1 MRRTYDTSVPAAR
14 DLVGATY
21 AALGTADA
29 EGDGFSRFITAG
41 MSDELIDA
49 IGPLPR
55 THGLLGSLLVD
66 PTPYRSEDVAT
77 DPRFTWWPS
86 AHPRMHSFLGVPI
99 VFKGDV
105 IGALYL
111 ADKQGA
117 STFDEA
123 DERLL
128 SLLAAHAAVAMEQ
141 ARLLEASRELSVAEE
156 RARLARELHDATVQ
170 TLFSLS
176 LRAETRAAT
185 TGAATRGPTAASTG
199 ISRWRCCGSS
209 RRPGQRRSPCPGPPH
224 RCHRRAGGR
233 LSGDRG
239 GRRRRGLRPRG
250 PVDVSP
256 APRAHL
262 DARTGRGPG
271 RQPVHRL
278 GGGAGGRS
286 RHEGAGGG
294 ASWLR
299 FPQTTSSPT

>member
-1 MRRTYDTSVPAAR
+1 MRRTYDTSVPNDAVPNDAVPNDAALAAVSEAILGLAGPRSVDAVLQHLVIAAR

-111 ADKQGA
+111 ADKQGP

-176 LRAETRAAT
+176 RPASVARCWPWPAT
-185 TGAATRGPTAASTG
+185 WPTSPTVTTWWA
-199 ISRWRCCGSS
+199 
-209 RRPGQRRSPCPGPPH
+209 RS
-224 RCHRRAGGR
+224 
-233 LSGDRG
+233 
-239 GRRRRGLRPRG
+239 
-250 PVDVSP
+250 
-256 APRAHL
+256 
-262 DARTGRGPG
+262 
-271 RQPVHRL
+271 
-278 GGGAGGRS
+278 
-286 RHEGAGGG
+286 
-294 ASWLR
+294 
-299 FPQTTSSPT
+299 TSSAG